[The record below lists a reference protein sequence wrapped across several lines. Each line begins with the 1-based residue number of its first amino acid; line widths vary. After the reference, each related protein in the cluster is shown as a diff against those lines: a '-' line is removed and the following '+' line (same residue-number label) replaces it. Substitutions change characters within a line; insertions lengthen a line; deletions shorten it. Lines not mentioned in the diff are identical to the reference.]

1 MELMDDEMFTSHE
14 IKVDFFSM
22 KFGRIIHV
30 CNKVLKE
37 IRREGKNNS
46 SKFKTPAGS
55 FLNVYCPLVVQMALN
70 QFTEVWKLN
79 VYPGFHY

>member
-46 SKFKTPAGS
+46 SKFKTPASS
-55 FLNVYCPLVVQMALN
+55 F
-70 QFTEVWKLN
+70 
-79 VYPGFHY
+79 